1 VSHVRVLVTGATG
14 FLGTHVVEQLLSAG
28 HQVRALVRT
37 PLQRTPVEIIRGDVT
52 DPLSLERAAAGC
64 EAVIHCAAVISF
76 RARQAA
82 HTHRVNV
89 EGTRN
94 LLAAARGAGVKRFV
108 FTSSVAALGRPNG
121 EPADETARYDWP
133 VGLAYNESKRDAE
146 ELVRAADALE
156 TVCLNPALV
165 LGPEEQHRHMLPLF
179 RAVRWG
185 LVPVVPDGG
194 VTLCDVR
201 DVAAAHVAALERGT
215 PGARYVLG
223 GPQLTF
229 VEFIS
234 AMAAAVGARAPR
246 LELPAALVRG
256 GVLPLVWAEKLGL
269 PLPYSPRYAPYLTTR
284 GFYRSDRA
292 VAELGYRTRDAAE
305 TIGDA
310 VAWYCQ
316 QGWLLPLGRSRLL

>member
-14 FLGTHVVEQLLSAG
+14 FLGTHVVGQLLSAG

-37 PLQRTPVEIIRGDVT
+37 PPQRAQAEIIRGDVT
-52 DPLSLERAAAGC
+52 DPRSLEPAVAGC

-76 RARQAA
+76 RAREAA
-82 HTHRVNV
+82 WTKQVNV
-89 EGTRN
+89 EGTRH
-94 LLAAARGAGVKRFV
+94 LLSAARVAGVKRFV
-108 FTSSVAALGRPNG
+108 HTSSVAALGRPNG
-121 EPADETARYDWP
+121 VPGDESARYDWP

-146 ELVRAADALE
+146 ELVRATTGME

-185 LVPVVPDGG
+185 LLAAVPDGG

-229 VEFIS
+229 VEFIG

-246 LELPAALVRG
+246 RELPAGLLRA

-269 PLPYSPRYAPYLTTR
+269 PLPFSPRYSPYLTTR
-284 GFYRSDRA
+284 SFYKSDRA
-292 VAELGYRTRDAAE
+292 VADLGYRTRDAAT

-310 VAWYCQ
+310 VAWYRSQ
-316 QGWLLPLGRSRLL
+316 DLL